1 VEVQNSINY
10 INSQIV
16 PFQEDCNVFTNKNI
30 QIGISMDNLI
40 VGKQPVLEAL
50 KSRQPIERI
59 LILHGTTGSHIDQAK
74 QLARKLAIP
83 VKETDKECF
92 FELAGETLAQGII
105 AIIDSY
111 HYVEIEEILAVAQK
125 KNEQPFILILDEIED
140 PHNLGALIRSAEC
153 AGMHGIVIPLHNAAS
168 INSTVVKT
176 SAGATA
182 HLPIARVT
190 NIAQTL
196 DELKKAGVWI
206 VGTEMESDKLYYEHD
221 YRGSLAIVIGNEG
234 KGIRRLVKEKC
245 DFLVKIPMHGK
256 IESLNASV
264 AGALVMFEA
273 AKSRMQKSDMKNM

>member
-1 VEVQNSINY
+1 M
-10 INSQIV
+10 
-16 PFQEDCNVFTNKNI
+16 
-30 QIGISMDNLI
+30 SMDNLI
-40 VGKQPVLEAL
+40 IGRQPVLEAL

-59 LILHGTTGSHIDQAK
+59 LILHGTAGSHIDQAK

-83 VKETDKECF
+83 VKETDKERF
-92 FELAGETLAQGII
+92 AELAGDALTQGIV

-111 HYVEIEEILAVAQK
+111 RYAEIEEILAIGQQ
-125 KNEQPFILILDEIED
+125 KNEPSFILILDEIED

-153 AGMHGIVIPLHNAAS
+153 AGMHGIIIPLHNAAS
-168 INSTVVKT
+168 INTTVVKIST
-176 SAGATA
+176 GATA

-190 NIAQTL
+190 NIAQTI

-273 AKSRMQKSDMKNM
+273 AKSRMQNSNMKNQ

>member
-1 VEVQNSINY
+1 
-10 INSQIV
+10 
-16 PFQEDCNVFTNKNI
+16 
-30 QIGISMDNLI
+30 MDNLI
-40 VGKQPVLEAL
+40 VGRQPVLEAL

-168 INSTVVKT
+168 INPTVVKT

-245 DFLVKIPMHGK
+245 DFLVKIPMLGK

-273 AKSRMQKSDMKNM
+273 AKNRMQKSDMKNM

>member
-1 VEVQNSINY
+1 MVEAHSILPC
-10 INSQIV
+10 IELTIMT
-16 PFQEDCNVFTNKNI
+16 DH
-30 QIGISMDNLI
+30 LI
-40 VGKQPVLEAL
+40 VGRQPVLEAL

-59 LILHGTTGSHIDQAK
+59 LILHGTSGSHVDQIK

-83 VKETDKECF
+83 VKETEKERF
-92 FELAGETLAQGII
+92 SEFAGGASTQGII

-111 HYVEIEEILAVAQK
+111 RYAEVEDILAVAQT
-125 KNEQPFILILDEIED
+125 KNEHPFILILDEITD

-153 AGMHGIVIPLHNAAS
+153 AGVHGVIIPLHNAAAV
-168 INSTVVKT
+168 NATVAKT

-196 DELKKAGVWI
+196 DNLKKAGVWI
-206 VGTEMESDKLYYEHD
+206 VGTEMESDILYYNHD

-234 KGIRRLVKEKC
+234 TGIRRLVKEKC

-273 AKSRMQKSDMKNM
+273 AHSRTQKPGIKNP

>member
-1 VEVQNSINY
+1 
-10 INSQIV
+10 
-16 PFQEDCNVFTNKNI
+16 
-30 QIGISMDNLI
+30 MDNLI
-40 VGKQPVLEAL
+40 VGRQPVLEAL

-59 LILHGTTGSHIDQAK
+59 LILHGTAGSHIDQAI

-83 VKETDKECF
+83 VKETDKERF
-92 FELAGETLAQGII
+92 AELAGDTLTQGII
-105 AIIDSY
+105 AIIDTY
-111 HYVEIEEILAVAQK
+111 RYAEVEEILALAQQ
-125 KNEQPFILILDEIED
+125 KNEPPFILILDEIED

-153 AGMHGIVIPLHNAAS
+153 AGIHGIIIPLHNAAS
-168 INSTVVKT
+168 VNSTVAKT

-182 HLPIARVT
+182 HLPIASVT

-206 VGTEMESDKLYYEHD
+206 VGTELETAKLYYEHD

-245 DFLVKIPMHGK
+245 DFLVKIPMHGM

-273 AKSRMQKSDMKNM
+273 AKCRIQKTDLKNP

>member
-1 VEVQNSINY
+1 MPAKSTSI
-10 INSQIV
+10 I
-16 PFQEDCNVFTNKNI
+16 
-30 QIGISMDNLI
+30 DNLI

-74 QLARKLAIP
+74 QIARKLAVP
-83 VKETDKECF
+83 VKETDKERF
-92 FELAGETLAQGII
+92 AEIAGDTLTQGII

-111 HYVEIEEILAVAQK
+111 RYAEIEEILAVAQQ
-125 KNEQPFILILDEIED
+125 KNESPFILILDEIED

-153 AGMHGIVIPLHNAAS
+153 AGVHGIIIPLHNAAS
-168 INSTVVKT
+168 VNSTVAKT

-190 NIAQTL
+190 NIVQTME
-196 DELKKAGVWI
+196 ELKKAGVWI
-206 VGTEMESDKLYYEHD
+206 VGAEMETDKLYYEHD

-234 KGIRRLVKEKC
+234 RGIRRLVKEKC

-264 AGALVMFEA
+264 AGALIMFEA
-273 AKSRMQKSDMKNM
+273 AKSRMQKSDIKNP

>member
-1 VEVQNSINY
+1 
-10 INSQIV
+10 
-16 PFQEDCNVFTNKNI
+16 
-30 QIGISMDNLI
+30 MDNLI
-40 VGKQPVLEAL
+40 IGRQPVLEAL

-83 VKETDKECF
+83 VKETDKERF
-92 FELAGETLAQGII
+92 VELTGDTLTQGII

-111 HYVEIEEILAVAQK
+111 RYAEIEEILAVAKQ
-125 KNEQPFILILDEIED
+125 KNEPPFILILDEIED

-168 INSTVVKT
+168 INSTVSKT
-176 SAGATA
+176 SAGAIA
-182 HLPIARVT
+182 HIPIARVT
-190 NIAQTL
+190 NISQTL

-206 VGTEMESDKLYYEHD
+206 VGTEIESDKPYYEHD

-245 DFLVKIPMHGK
+245 DFLVRIPMHGK

-273 AKSRMQKSDMKNM
+273 AKSRMQKSDKKNL